1 MSEILVVGSLAY
13 DGIQTPAG
21 KVDRALGGSAN
32 YFSLAASLFAKVRVV
47 GVVGEDYGAQDEE
60 LLRSRGVDLQGLE
73 RVKGK
78 TFHWEGRYEGDMNEA
93 ITMKTELN
101 VFEHFNP
108 KLPETFRDS
117 SFVFLANIAP
127 ELQMQ
132 VLEQVKA
139 PKFVGMDT
147 MNFWISSK
155 KDALLKVLSKVDV
168 VLINETE
175 AQMLTGAANAISA
188 APLITA
194 MGPSAVVIKRG
205 EYGFAMYSKTDGYYI
220 LPAMPIPEVI
230 DPTGAGDTFA
240 GGFFGFLA
248 KLNRKPTVSDMREA
262 CVAGTLLA
270 SFTIQD
276 FSVKALSKVTSD
288 EMRMRETQYNKV
300 IGCNTAPSVTRG

>member
-1 MSEILVVGSLAY
+1 MSSILVVGSLAY

-47 GVVGEDYGAQDEE
+47 GVVGEDYATADEE
-60 LLRSRGVDLQGLE
+60 LLRSRGVDLSGLE

-78 TFHWEGRYEGDMNEA
+78 TFFWQGRYEGDLNEA
-93 ITMKTELN
+93 ITEKTELN
-101 VFEHFNP
+101 VFENFNP
-108 KLPETFRDS
+108 NLPESYRDS
-117 SFVFLANIAP
+117 EFVFLANIAP

-132 VLEQVKA
+132 VLSQVKS

-155 KDALLKVLSKVDV
+155 KDKLIEVLKKVNV
-168 VLINETE
+168 VLINEHE
-175 AQMLTGAANAISA
+175 SEMLTGAANAIAA
-188 APLITA
+188 APKITE
-194 MGPSAVVIKRG
+194 MGPEAVVIKRG
-205 EYGFAMYSKTDGYYI
+205 EYGFAFYSKTEGYHI

-240 GGFFGFLA
+240 GGFFGHLA
-248 KLNRKPTVSDMREA
+248 KTGRRPTAADLRDA
-262 CVAGTLLA
+262 CVAGTLCA

-276 FSVKALSKVTSD
+276 FSVKALAKVTHGD
-288 EMRMRETQYNKV
+288 LETRGAAYHKV
-300 IGCNTAPSVTRG
+300 IGR